1 MDKSKKVIFNN
12 GLRLVTLPVPHVN
25 SVSLGIWVL
34 SGTRHESPEL
44 NGISHFIEHMI
55 FKGTRRRDAQQ
66 IAREIE
72 SLGGIL
78 NAFTSKEFT
87 TFYVKGMSDHLP
99 QAFDLLSDIFLNSI
113 FDPIELEREK
123 QVIAQEI
130 RGVEDTPDDYIHDLF
145 LQSYWPDNP
154 LGMPVMG
161 STSTVMEFKRES
173 IMNYYDTHYRP
184 ELIILAAAGKFDQR
198 QLEKMVKK
206 AFDGMEPGSSM
217 PTIKTPQV
225 NTALQIFQRALE
237 QVHLCIGT
245 TGPSAT
251 SELRYS
257 GYLLDT
263 ILGGGMSS
271 RLFQEVREKRGL
283 AYSIGSFFSS
293 FSDTGLLGIYAGTGE
308 DLVHQV
314 LEVCYQEIKNL
325 RDASLSPEELKGAKE
340 KIKASLMLSCE
351 STDYRVSRLAKSE
364 IYFCRYIPEQEVI
377 DGIDAVTVDD
387 VQGLANEILSGDHLA
402 LTILGNISPSS
413 ISKDLFF
420 R

>member
-1 MDKSKKVIFNN
+1 MNKSKKVIFNN
-12 GLRLVTLPVPHVN
+12 GLRLVTLPVPHFN

-34 SGTRHESPEL
+34 SGTRYESPEL

-87 TFYVKGMSDHLP
+87 TFYVKVMSDHLP
-99 QAFDLLSDIFLNSI
+99 QAFDLVSDIFLNSA
-113 FDPIELEREK
+113 FDSIEIEREK

-161 STSTVMEFKRES
+161 STSTVMEFKQEA
-173 IMNYYDTHYRP
+173 IMNYYNTHYRP
-184 ELIILAAAGKFDQR
+184 ERVILAAAGKFDQR

-206 AFDGMEPGSSM
+206 AFDGMESGTSTP
-217 PTIKTPQV
+217 PTKTPQV
-225 NTALQIFQRALE
+225 NTALQVFQRDLE
-237 QVHLCIGT
+237 QVHLCMGT

-251 SELRYS
+251 SELRYA

-283 AYSIGSFFSS
+283 AYAIGSFFSS

-314 LEVCYQEIKNL
+314 LEVCYQEIKKL
-325 RDASLSPEELKGAKE
+325 RDTSLPPEELKGAKE
-340 KIKASLMLSCE
+340 KIKASLTLSCE
-351 STDYRVSRLAKSE
+351 STDYRMSRLAKSE
-364 IYFCRYIPEQEVI
+364 IYFRRYISEQEVI
-377 DGIDAVTVDD
+377 DSIDAVTVDD
-387 VQGLANEILSGDHLA
+387 VQGLANEILSSDHLA

-413 ISKDLFF
+413 ISKDIFF